1 MNAVEHHLIA
11 PGIAS
16 TGIKGIGVTLKR
28 ISSSLKSSDP
38 HATARSGKMRGFLTP
53 AEFMG
58 RLYA

>member
-1 MNAVEHHLIA
+1 MNAVEHDLNA

-16 TGIKGIGVTLKR
+16 TGLNGIGTTTTK
-28 ISSSLKSSDP
+28 ISSSLEWSDP
-38 HATARSGKMRGFLTP
+38 HVTTRSGKMRGLLTA